1 MGEAWNAGDMAALRE
16 VYDPDVIVRV
26 PDGWPEPGP
35 FVGREAVM
43 RQWERNRE
51 SWDADTFEAVGDL
64 IDAGDRVVV
73 RLVWRGVGR
82 GPRTQL
88 EFTAVYTVRKGKV
101 SYQESFWN
109 HAEALEAV
117 GLPEQPIAPATHDDA
132 LRESIEGINS
142 KDPAA
147 IEAACDPD
155 LELTSSFSA
164 VEGKT
169 YRGYAGARDYLLVVL
184 RVRGM
189 GRGSGVPFDQR
200 TYGVY
205 EFRRGKVWR
214 ARFSPSRDEALDGVG
229 RSDQDAHADS

>member
-1 MGEAWNAGDMAALRE
+1 
-16 VYDPDVIVRV
+16 
-26 PDGWPEPGP
+26 
-35 FVGREAVM
+35 
-43 RQWERNRE
+43 
-51 SWDADTFEAVGDL
+51 
-64 IDAGDRVVV
+64 
-73 RLVWRGVGR
+73 
-82 GPRTQL
+82 L

-169 YRGYAGARDYLLVVL
+169 YRGYAGARDYLADMEAAWEDLHITVEESMPAGEEEKLLVVL